1 MFFWLPGGACHDS
14 PSSSLEWVP
23 VSLFHSF
30 MTRTTSWMVVSG
42 AANAFAVHVSVSTAS
57 ISCCGRRHVVLSV
70 PAALANRMNSYEVD
84 GTVRTV
90 IKALCSVRY
99 AFRSSVVVAGPP
111 SDNVCHNTLRHG
123 VR

>member
-57 ISCCGRRHVVLSV
+57 ISCCGRRDVVLLDMA
-70 PAALANRMNSYEVD
+70 AALANRTDGEVD
-84 GTVRTV
+84 CPVRTV